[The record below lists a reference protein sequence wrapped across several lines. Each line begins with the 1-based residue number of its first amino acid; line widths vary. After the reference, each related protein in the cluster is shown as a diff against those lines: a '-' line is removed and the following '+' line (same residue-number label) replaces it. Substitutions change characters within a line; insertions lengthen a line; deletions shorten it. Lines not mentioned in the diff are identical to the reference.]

1 MPIVRL
7 SLLKG
12 RTDENLAAISDA
24 IHNALVSDFNMPH
37 DDRFQV
43 ISQHDPHEMSFNRTF
58 RGGPRSDGF
67 MLLSILGGPA
77 PTVKSKQAFFKAVVR
92 NLQADA
98 GVQPEDVFVT
108 MQEAEASDFSFG
120 GGRSLVPVE

>member
-24 IHNALVSDFNMPH
+24 IHNALVSDFNMP
-37 DDRFQV
+37 DEDRFQV
-43 ISQHDPHEMSFNRTF
+43 ITQHNPGELSFNRTYW
-58 RGGPRSDGF
+58 GGPRSDGW

-77 PTVKSKQAFFKAVVR
+77 PTVKAKQAFMKAVVR
-92 NLQADA
+92 NLEATA
-98 GVQPEDVFVT
+98 GVDPEDVFIV
-108 MQEAEASDFSFG
+108 MQAADRSDFSFG
-120 GGRSLVPVE
+120 GGRSLVPYE